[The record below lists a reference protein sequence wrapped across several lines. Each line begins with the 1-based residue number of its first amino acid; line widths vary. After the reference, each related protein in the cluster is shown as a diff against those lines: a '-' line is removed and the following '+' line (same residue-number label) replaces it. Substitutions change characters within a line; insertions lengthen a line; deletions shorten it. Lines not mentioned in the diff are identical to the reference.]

1 MDEVTQQNA
10 ALVEQAAA
18 ASEAMQEQAGSLA
31 QVVGVFK
38 LDRMQQVA
46 VATPARV
53 AAKPKAHVAS
63 LTKKRVPAVR
73 SSAQPLPVKRVAS
86 AGTASGDDWE
96 EF

>member
-1 MDEVTQQNA
+1 M
-10 ALVEQAAA
+10 
-18 ASEAMQEQAGSLA
+18 
-31 QVVGVFK
+31 FK